1 MKKETTTPKVIKGYK
16 GYDKNL
22 QCRGK
27 QYEIGKEYTEP
38 SAVACESGIHFCE
51 NPFDVWNYY
60 PLQDGNRFTEVEG
73 SGKLST
79 HGDDSKVAA
88 SNVKIG
94 VELSLKGMI
103 EAGIKFIFEKTKSSK
118 ETTATTGDYAN
129 AATTGYSANA
139 ATTGYRANAATTG
152 NRANAATTG
161 YRANAATT
169 GNMANAATTGD
180 YANAATTGYS
190 ANAATTGY
198 RANAATTGNRANA
211 ATTGDYANAATTG
224 YRANAATTGNNC
236 IAAALGQ
243 NSKAKG
249 ALGNW
254 LVVGEWEQDKDYNWL
269 LIGVATAKVDGK
281 KIKPDKWY
289 TAKNGKLV
297 ISE

>member
-16 GYDKNL
+16 GYDNNL

-60 PLQDGNRFTEVEG
+60 PLQNGNRFTEVDG
-73 SGKLST
+73 SGELST
-79 HGDDSKVAA
+79 HEDDSKVAA
-88 SNVKIG
+88 TNVKIG
-94 VELSLKGMI
+94 IELSLKGMI
-103 EAGIKFIFEKTKSSK
+103 EAGVKFIFEKTKSSK
-118 ETTATTGDYAN
+118 ETTATTGN
-129 AATTGYSANA
+129 IANA

-152 NRANAATTG
+152 DRANAATTG
-161 YRANAATT
+161 
-169 GNMANAATTGD
+169 D
-180 YANAATTGYS
+180 
-190 ANAATTGY
+190 

-211 ATTGDYANAATTG
+211 ATTGDGANAATTG
-224 YRANAATTGNNC
+224 ENC

-254 LVVGEWEQDKDYNWL
+254 LVVGEWEQDKDYNSL
-269 LIGVATAKVDGK
+269 LVGVATAKVDGK
-281 KIKPDKWY
+281 KIKPDTWY

>member
-169 GNMANAATTGD
+169 GN
-180 YANAATTGYS
+180 
-190 ANAATTGY
+190 
-198 RANAATTGNRANA
+198 
-211 ATTGDYANAATTG
+211 
-224 YRANAATTGNNC
+224 NC

>member
-16 GYDKNL
+16 GYDNNL

-60 PLQDGNRFTEVEG
+60 PLQNGNRFTEVDG
-73 SGKLST
+73 SGELST
-79 HGDDSKVAA
+79 HEDDSKVAA
-88 SNVKIG
+88 TNVKIG
-94 VELSLKGMI
+94 IELSLKGMI
-103 EAGIKFIFEKTKSSK
+103 EAGVKFIFEKTKSSK
-118 ETTATTGDYAN
+118 ETTATTG
-129 AATTGYSANA
+129 
-139 ATTGYRANAATTG
+139 
-152 NRANAATTG
+152 
-161 YRANAATT
+161 
-169 GNMANAATTGD
+169 
-180 YANAATTGYS
+180 
-190 ANAATTGY
+190 
-198 RANAATTGNRANA
+198 NRANA
-211 ATTGDYANAATTG
+211 ATTGD
-224 YRANAATTGNNC
+224 RANAATTGNSANAATTGENC

-254 LVVGEWEQDKDYNWL
+254 LVVGEWEQDKDYNSL
-269 LIGVATAKVDGK
+269 LVGVATARVDGK
-281 KIKPDKWY
+281 KIKPDTWY

>member
-1 MKKETTTPKVIKGYK
+1 MKKSTTTPKVIKGYK

-51 NPFDVWNYY
+51 NPFDVWGYY
-60 PLQDGNRFTEVEG
+60 PLQDGNRFSEVEG
-73 SGKLST
+73 SWELST
-79 HGDDSKVAA
+79 HEDDSKVAA
-88 SNVKIG
+88 TNVKIG
-94 VELSLKGMI
+94 VELTLRGMI

-118 ETTATTGDYAN
+118 ETTATTGDRAN
-129 AATTGYSANA
+129 AATTGYGANA
-139 ATTGYRANAATTG
+139 ATTGDRANAATTG
-152 NRANAATTG
+152 DRANAATTG

-169 GNMANAATTGD
+169 GNGANAATTGNG
-180 YANAATTGYS
+180 ANAATTGYG

-198 RANAATTGNRANA
+198 GANAATTGA
-211 ATTGDYANAATTG
+211 
-224 YRANAATTGNNC
+224 NC
-236 IAAALGQ
+236 ISAALGQ

-254 LVVGEWEQDKDYNWL
+254 LVVGEWEQDKNYNWV
-269 LIGVATAKVDGK
+269 LIGVITAKVDGK
-281 KIKPDKWY
+281 KINSDTWY

-297 ISE
+297 IAD